1 MKIKKNIQYLDIM
14 IFWNENKTKEAKQ
27 TSANK
32 KDLVELKTNDYS
44 NNLIKVLENY
54 EI

>member
-1 MKIKKNIQYLDIM
+1 M
-14 IFWNENKTKEAKQ
+14 IFWDESKTKETKQ
-27 TSANK
+27 TSASK
-32 KDLVELKTNDYS
+32 KDLGELKTNDYS